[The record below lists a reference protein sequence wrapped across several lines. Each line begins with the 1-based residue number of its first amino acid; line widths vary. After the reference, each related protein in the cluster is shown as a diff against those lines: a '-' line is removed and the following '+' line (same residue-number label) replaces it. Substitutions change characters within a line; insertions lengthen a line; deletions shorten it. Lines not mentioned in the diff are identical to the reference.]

1 MVLINWKTMCK
12 RSKVGH
18 YLTPYT
24 KMNSKWIKDLY
35 IGPETIKLL
44 RENIGGKL
52 PDISF
57 GDDFLN
63 LTPKVKAKKAKIGK
77 LDYIK
82 LISFITAKETIN
94 KNEMIVYETGKNI

>member
-1 MVLINWKTMCK
+1 MV
-12 RSKVGH
+12 S
-18 YLTPYT
+18 YLTSVLV
-24 KMNSKWIKDLY
+24 MI
-35 IGPETIKLL
+35 
-44 RENIGGKL
+44 
-52 PDISF
+52 
-57 GDDFLN
+57 FLN